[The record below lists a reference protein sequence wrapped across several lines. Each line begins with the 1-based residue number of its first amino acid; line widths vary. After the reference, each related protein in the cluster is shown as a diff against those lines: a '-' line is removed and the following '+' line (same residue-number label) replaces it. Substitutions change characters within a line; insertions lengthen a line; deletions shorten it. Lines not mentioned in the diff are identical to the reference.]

1 MEALV
6 KEPDTKTEDISF
18 YNHYMTARQITM
30 DKEKLENEMIQ
41 TKKQLDIKDS
51 EVKNANMEI
60 K

>member
-1 MEALV
+1 MYVGMEALV

-41 TKKQLDIKDS
+41 TKK
-51 EVKNANMEI
+51 
-60 K
+60 